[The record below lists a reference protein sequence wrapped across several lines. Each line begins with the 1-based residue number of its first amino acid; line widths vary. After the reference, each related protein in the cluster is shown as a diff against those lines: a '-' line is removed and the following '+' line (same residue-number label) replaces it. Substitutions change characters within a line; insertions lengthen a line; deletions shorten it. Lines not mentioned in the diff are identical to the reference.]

1 MSTLKTKALPKKV
14 SASGTLRVMQRLN
27 EYEFGVELWVMR
39 EGENRNKWDY
49 RNLRDYYKTFIGQPI
64 LIAYVGQQVGDGHNM
79 SKRRD
84 PKTGEEYQSFMEGT
98 AERIVGTL
106 SDDEKD
112 FTLVERGGH
121 TWLRAKGRL
130 FAFYAPELTRK
141 IVEQGT
147 MDVSAETMVSE
158 SHKEGDVDVF
168 TKWSGIGVTVLG
180 DRVNPAIPGASIAKL
195 AAMQEEFKELKL
207 RAASLHTAAE
217 GSDGNEPD
225 KNTKKG
231 VKSNMNK
238 RAMEQMQTKFP
249 NHKVLSMSEDGL
261 NVALLDA
268 SGNLFGYT
276 FNADDNGEVIASRIM
291 PCAAHIVLNVGEV
304 ELNADVADVVDY
316 TVASVKET
324 DGCEEPERQ
333 AGSSQRAD
341 QRHAGGGEQAPAER
355 LQGFRQGYAGR
366 LQRQP
371 GGKGGRG
378 RHQGREREHRGRTVC
393 QQLRQG
399 RRVAGREAGA
409 RGGAG
414 RVRRGRDGE
423 RQAQRTEA
431 HDHLCL
437 AAHRRQQRRG
447 KRGRGRSAEQVGH
460 RRRQVKRKGE

>member
-14 SASGTLRVMQRLN
+14 SASGTLKVMQKLN
-27 EYEFGVELWVMR
+27 EYEFGVELWVLR

-130 FAFYAPELTRK
+130 FAFYAPELVKR
-141 IVEQGT
+141 IAEQGT

-168 TKWSGIGVTVLG
+168 TKWSGIGVTILG

-217 GSDGNEPD
+217 GSGKIN
-225 KNTKKG
+225 KKG
-231 VKSNMNK
+231 LKRSMNK
-238 RAMEQMQTKFP
+238 QMMESVQAKFP
-249 NHKVLSMSEDGL
+249 NHKLIALSEDSMSVG
-261 NVALLDA
+261 LLDA
-268 SGNLFGYT
+268 SGNLFSYT
-276 FNADDNGEVIASRIM
+276 FNAEDNGEVMESRIA
-291 PCAAHIVLNVGEV
+291 PCAARIVLSAGEV
-304 ELNADVADVVDY
+304 ELNADVADVVAY
-316 TVASVKET
+316 TVSAAKTESGEIKQLSEELNAANEQISAMQEAESKRRLSVCKATAKATLEAFNANREEKVAEDAIKAVNENIEAGLYANSCDK
-324 DGCEEPERQ
+324 DGAWLGEKLVREAVLAVCGEAVMESDKRSAQ
-333 AGSSQRAD
+333 KRKTTYAWQHIAGN
-341 QRHAGGGEQAPAER
+341 GGEGSE
-355 LQGFRQGYAGR
+355 GVYALLNKWGIDA
-366 LQRQP
+366 
-371 GGKGGRG
+371 GK
-378 RHQGREREHRGRTVC
+378 
-393 QQLRQG
+393 
-399 RRVAGREAGA
+399 
-409 RGGAG
+409 
-414 RVRRGRDGE
+414 
-423 RQAQRTEA
+423 
-431 HDHLCL
+431 
-437 AAHRRQQRRG
+437 
-447 KRGRGRSAEQVGH
+447 
-460 RRRQVKRKGE
+460 

>member
-14 SASGTLRVMQRLN
+14 SASGTLRVMQKLN
-27 EYEFGVELWVMR
+27 EYEFGVELWVLR

-49 RNLRDYYKTFIGQPI
+49 RNLAEYYKTFIGQPI

-168 TKWSGIGVTVLG
+168 TKWSGIGVTILG

-217 GSDGNEPD
+217 GSGKIN
-225 KNTKKG
+225 KKG
-231 VKSNMNK
+231 LKRSMNK
-238 RAMEQMQTKFP
+238 QMMESVQAKFP
-249 NHKVLSMSEDGL
+249 NHKLIALSEDSMSVG
-261 NVALLDA
+261 LLDA
-268 SGNLFGYT
+268 SGNLFSYT
-276 FNADDNGEVIASRIM
+276 FNAEDNGEVMESRIA
-291 PCAAHIVLNVGEV
+291 PCAAHIVLSAGEV
-304 ELNADVADVVDY
+304 ELNADVADVAAA
-316 TVASVKET
+316 TV
-324 DGCEEPERQ
+324 
-333 AGSSQRAD
+333 
-341 QRHAGGGEQAPAER
+341 
-355 LQGFRQGYAGR
+355 
-366 LQRQP
+366 
-371 GGKGGRG
+371 
-378 RHQGREREHRGRTVC
+378 
-393 QQLRQG
+393 
-399 RRVAGREAGA
+399 
-409 RGGAG
+409 
-414 RVRRGRDGE
+414 
-423 RQAQRTEA
+423 
-431 HDHLCL
+431 
-437 AAHRRQQRRG
+437 
-447 KRGRGRSAEQVGH
+447 
-460 RRRQVKRKGE
+460 

>member
-1 MSTLKTKALPKKV
+1 MSGLKTKALPKKV
-14 SASGTLRVMQRLN
+14 SASGTLKVMQKLN
-27 EYEFGVELWVMR
+27 EYEFGVELWVLR

-49 RNLRDYYKTFIGQPI
+49 RNLAEYYKTFIGQPI

-158 SHKEGDVDVF
+158 SHKEGNVDVF
-168 TKWSGIGVTVLG
+168 TKWSGIGVTILG

-217 GSDGNEPD
+217 GSGKIN
-225 KNTKKG
+225 KKG
-231 VKSNMNK
+231 LKRSMNK
-238 RAMEQMQTKFP
+238 QMMESVQAKFP
-249 NHKVLSMSEDGL
+249 NHKLIALSEDSMTVG
-261 NVALLDA
+261 LLDA
-268 SGNLFGYT
+268 SGSLFSYT
-276 FNADDNGEVIASRIM
+276 FNAEDNGEVMDSRIA
-291 PCAAHIVLNVGEV
+291 PCAAHIVMRVGEV

-316 TVASVKET
+316 TVAAAKTENGEIKQLSEDLNAAREQIRAMQEAESKRRLIACKASAKATLEAFNANREEKVAEDAIKAVNENIEAGLYANSCDK
-324 DGCEEPERQ
+324 DG
-333 AGSSQRAD
+333 AWL
-341 QRHAGGGEQAPAER
+341 GEK
-355 LQGFRQGYAGR
+355 L
-366 LQRQP
+366 
-371 GGKGGRG
+371 
-378 RHQGREREHRGRTVC
+378 V
-393 QQLRQG
+393 
-399 RRVAGREAGA
+399 REAVLA
-409 RGGAG
+409 
-414 RVRRGRDGE
+414 VCGE
-423 RQAQRTEA
+423 AVMES
-431 HDHLCL
+431 D
-437 AAHRRQQRRG
+437 
-447 KRGRGRSAEQVGH
+447 KRSAQ
-460 RRRQVKRKGE
+460 KRKTTYAWQHIAGNSGEGSEGVDALLNKWGIDAGK

>member
-1 MSTLKTKALPKKV
+1 MSSLKTKALSKKV
-14 SASGTLRVMQRLN
+14 SASGTLQVMQKLN
-27 EYEFGVELWVMR
+27 EYEFGVELWAMR

-168 TKWSGIGVTVLG
+168 TKWSGIGVTILG

-249 NHKVLSMSEDGL
+249 NHKVLSMSKDGL

-276 FNADDNGEVIASRIM
+276 FNADDNGEVIASKIM
-291 PCAAHIVLNVGEV
+291 PCAAHIVLSVGEV

-324 DGCEEPERQ
+324 DGDVKSLNAKLEAANEQISAMQEAESKRRLSACKASAKATLDAFNANREEKVAEDAIKAVNENIE
-333 AGSSQRAD
+333 AGLYANSCDKDGAWL
-341 QRHAGGGEQAPAER
+341 GEK
-355 LQGFRQGYAGR
+355 L
-366 LQRQP
+366 
-371 GGKGGRG
+371 
-378 RHQGREREHRGRTVC
+378 V
-393 QQLRQG
+393 
-399 RRVAGREAGA
+399 REAVLA
-409 RGGAG
+409 
-414 RVRRGRDGE
+414 VCGE
-423 RQAQRTEA
+423 AVMESDKRTAQ
-431 HDHLCL
+431 
-437 AAHRRQQRRG
+437 
-447 KRGRGRSAEQVGH
+447 
-460 RRRQVKRKGE
+460 KRKTTYAWQRIAGNSGEGSEGVDALLNKWGIDAGK